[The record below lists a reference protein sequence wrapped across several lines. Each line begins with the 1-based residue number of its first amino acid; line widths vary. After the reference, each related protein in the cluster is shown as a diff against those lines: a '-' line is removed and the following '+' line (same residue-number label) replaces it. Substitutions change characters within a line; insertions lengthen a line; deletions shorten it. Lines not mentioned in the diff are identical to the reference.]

1 MGNIKVKLSGKRKLK
16 TIQAFAV
23 YVLLGFNK
31 MPIGELSL
39 GTFVGRPNRKKQSF
53 LSNEILRKAIS
64 GFQRV
69 FSRMTQILGTYSLIT
84 KAILYDKTN
93 KLA

>member
-39 GTFVGRPNRKKQSF
+39 GTFVGRPNRKKSEFSQQRNFAKSYFWFPASF
-53 LSNEILRKAIS
+53 QQDDTDFRHLHVDL
-64 GFQRV
+64 
-69 FSRMTQILGTYSLIT
+69 
-84 KAILYDKTN
+84 
-93 KLA
+93 